1 MGGDER
7 ENLCSKFGATF
18 SQFIL
23 TPRRCQGCN
32 NVTVD
37 VCSAPDWGRLYFIN
51 IFSSPLLTNL
61 I

>member
-7 ENLCSKFGATF
+7 ENLCCKFGALL

-23 TPRRCQGCN
+23 TPRRYKGCN

-37 VCSAPDWGRLYFIN
+37 VCSASDWGRFYF
-51 IFSSPLLTNL
+51 
-61 I
+61 

>member
-7 ENLCSKFGATF
+7 ENLCCKFGALL

-23 TPRRCQGCN
+23 TPRRYKGCN

-37 VCSAPDWGRLYFIN
+37 VCSAPDWRRFYF
-51 IFSSPLLTNL
+51 
-61 I
+61 